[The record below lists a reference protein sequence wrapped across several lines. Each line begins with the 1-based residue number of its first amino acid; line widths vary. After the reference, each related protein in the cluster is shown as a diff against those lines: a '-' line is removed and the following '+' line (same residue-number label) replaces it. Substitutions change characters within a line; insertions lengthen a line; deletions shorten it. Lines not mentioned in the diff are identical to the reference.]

1 MAPDDDTTPAD
12 DDAAD
17 DDVSLDWW
25 SQFEDDVYTSPE
37 MNLPTGENTIEPPP
51 GVTDLDPTSVTDFA
65 SSVEFLY
72 TGDPPVQVGVDPDD
86 IEPHRVA
93 VLRGRVVGADGMGL
107 PGVEVSVLRHGEFG
121 HTLTRSD
128 GGFDLAVN
136 GGGPLTV
143 RYHADGWIRVQRRIQ
158 APWRDFKWLPDVVMT
173 PYDSE
178 VTSVELDAVAGLQV
192 HYASTV
198 SDTKGVRQ
206 ASLLFA
212 AGTEATA
219 VYEDGTSEPLTTLN
233 VRATEFTV
241 GETGPEAMPADLP
254 PTTAYTYAV
263 ELSVDEAV
271 AAGAVSVEFSQPVV
285 LHLDDFLG
293 FPAGTS
299 VPVGYYDYGAGAWF
313 AAPSGLVIEVLYTD
327 GASVELDVEGNGEV
341 ADEVTLDELGIDD
354 EELAEI
360 ASSFNTGARLWRVE
374 VDHFSPRD
382 LNWGWQPEEGAEYPD
397 GAPWW
402 DDPLDEGMCETG
414 SIIECHNQVL
424 GESIGI
430 TGTPYDLSYRSSRM
444 AGYLDGTRLDVQ
456 LGPGPASLNH
466 IELRVEVAG
475 RSFSYSNIPAHQ
487 EVYTFIDWSVGPT
500 GPDGLGPREDC
511 YERLVQ
517 GQTPVTVNIGYVFDL
532 VYTDNITWAF
542 PGGDAFETWNPA
554 DEEITLWQSW
564 TTTLGILEAGA
575 AGLGGW
581 SISPHHAYDVV
592 GQTTYFGDGIVAGRN
607 RSALASVMTTV
618 AGQGAMGSNDH
629 LDGGELATEVILGCP
644 GEVSVDAGGYPTLV
658 QGSYLAHVDGDGLL
672 VIDSGEAESPCIDGD
687 PVADC
692 SLGEIVGLTPGVD
705 GWMWYGA
712 QASPPLVWGID
723 DNGLFHVVA
732 DESSP
737 VVVVDGHQHDPFDP
751 DRQILDVAADT
762 SGNVYFSLASYI
774 YRIAPDGDVIRVAG
788 TGELGVG
795 DDGTPA
801 QDSGGDFGKLAVS
814 ADGTLYAG
822 AIHQYSQFGHRYRQ
836 LISVDAQGLLGYV
849 TAGDGTECESVLDS
863 EGAFVLD
870 WAPCYIDALAAGPD
884 GSVYL
889 ADDVARRLYRIGADH
904 VVLPFAGGGSMPG
917 DGGIVDGTPA
927 SDAWFNG
934 IEDVAVGP
942 DGTVFTALCHQHR
955 IVSVRPPLPA
965 EYGSEYAVPD
975 GDALHFFD
983 HEGRHTRTSHA
994 LTGAVLVEFSYDGD
1008 GLLTAI
1014 TDGDGNVTSIERDG
1028 YGDPEAIVAPGGQH
1042 TTLDL
1047 DADGFLSYV
1056 ANPAGEA
1063 FEFEYWPDRPGL
1075 LETFTPPK
1083 GGAYASSYT
1092 FEPVY
1097 ARLETALDAGGGSK
1111 TLVRTGGPHGR
1122 DIVLETGLGRTRT
1135 YSADRLD
1142 SGAEVMTY
1150 VSATGAVATATTF
1163 PDGSAETHT
1172 ADGVSVESTAA
1183 LDPRWGMTAPDTGE
1197 IVLTT
1202 PINRRTAV
1210 ITREREV

>member
-1 MAPDDDTTPAD
+1 MIIRMSMTNGRSLPHAFVLLTALLPVLLGCPEEEMAPDDDTTPAD

-822 AIHQYSQFGHRYRQ
+822 A
-836 LISVDAQGLLGYV
+836 AP
-849 TAGDGTECESVLDS
+849 S
-863 EGAFVLD
+863 EPGGRVR
-870 WAPCYIDALAAGPD
+870 LAAATRGLGGGRCD
-884 GSVYL
+884 RG
-889 ADDVARRLYRIGADH
+889 D
-904 VVLPFAGGGSMPG
+904 AGGGRRPG
-917 DGGIVDGTPA
+917 RAARGVGADG
-927 SDAWFNG
+927 
-934 IEDVAVGP
+934 
-942 DGTVFTALCHQHR
+942 Q
-955 IVSVRPPLPA
+955 
-965 EYGSEYAVPD
+965 
-975 GDALHFFD
+975 
-983 HEGRHTRTSHA
+983 
-994 LTGAVLVEFSYDGD
+994 
-1008 GLLTAI
+1008 
-1014 TDGDGNVTSIERDG
+1014 
-1028 YGDPEAIVAPGGQH
+1028 APGGQDGARAQRVPGCH
-1042 TTLDL
+1042 DGRRLRAGRHPRQVRRRRGHGDL
-1047 DADGFLSYV
+1047 RSAGGAAAEGAGRAGVRLRPGDARVRGTPRHGLGGRGSAAADDAHRHPPWPGGGGQLRQRAAVGLHRHRPGGEPRVTYRVDVRAGSGLRLGRGGGL
-1056 ANPAGEA
+1056 PAGGERRGGGCVRA
-1063 FEFEYWPDRPGL
+1063 QGCAGESVALPIGL
-1075 LETFTPPK
+1075 APTPI
-1083 GGAYASSYT
+1083 GQRLR
-1092 FEPVY
+1092 
-1097 ARLETALDAGGGSK
+1097 ARLLPGAAAGCPAIPTPYRFVRRPAPVICCRTSLGS
-1111 TLVRTGGPHGR
+1111 P
-1122 DIVLETGLGRTRT
+1122 
-1135 YSADRLD
+1135 
-1142 SGAEVMTY
+1142 
-1150 VSATGAVATATTF
+1150 
-1163 PDGSAETHT
+1163 
-1172 ADGVSVESTAA
+1172 
-1183 LDPRWGMTAPDTGE
+1183 
-1197 IVLTT
+1197 
-1202 PINRRTAV
+1202 
-1210 ITREREV
+1210 